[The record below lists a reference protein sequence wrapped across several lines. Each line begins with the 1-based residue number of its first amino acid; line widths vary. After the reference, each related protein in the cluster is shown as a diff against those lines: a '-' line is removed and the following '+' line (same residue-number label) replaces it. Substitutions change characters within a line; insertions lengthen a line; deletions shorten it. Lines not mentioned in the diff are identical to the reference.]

1 MVGSVALEGKP
12 MVGVRGKGVENLMD
26 LTHILE
32 EAAAGLGSRLGIRC
46 VDDRCRGFKDDA

>member
-1 MVGSVALEGKP
+1 MVGSVALEGQP
-12 MVGVRGKGVENLMD
+12 MVGIRGKGVENLMD